1 MYNQYQ
7 PQGFPISV
15 SFITKNRTL
24 YKEKINS
31 KSSFNTLLENFKKNS
46 QYQSQAKLKNKHME
60 CMKLQLVIG
69 KYQEQDNYGKKHI
82 HTASDCGQKVCGH
95 HKQSGQYQQNPV
107 VGF

>member
-1 MYNQYQ
+1 
-7 PQGFPISV
+7 
-15 SFITKNRTL
+15 
-24 YKEKINS
+24 
-31 KSSFNTLLENFKKNS
+31 
-46 QYQSQAKLKNKHME
+46 ME

-69 KYQEQDNYGKKHI
+69 YNQEQDNYGKKHI